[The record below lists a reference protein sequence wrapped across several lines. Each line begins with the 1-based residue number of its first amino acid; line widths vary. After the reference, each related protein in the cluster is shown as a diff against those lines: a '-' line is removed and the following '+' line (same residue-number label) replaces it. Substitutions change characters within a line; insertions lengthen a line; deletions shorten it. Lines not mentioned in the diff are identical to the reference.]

1 MKRFFATLLAVLMLA
16 GMCACGKSGSDVPT
30 TQGDGGAKGE
40 GANATVKDSVV
51 LATSGEPYRF
61 MAQSSQSCS
70 GDDNLVLSNIY
81 DCLLFLEPDGTLS
94 DALAERY
101 EVSDDGLTYTFYLR
115 QGVKFHDGSEM
126 TAEDVKFTF
135 DLGAAGPIG
144 SALFINLES
153 TEVIDEHTVAM
164 HLSAPYAAF
173 PYGVASRLGGIISK
187 AYYEKVGEE
196 GYLAAPIG
204 TGPYQFVEAV
214 SGSHITMKA
223 FEDYWR
229 GAPAIKT
236 ATIEIVADA
245 NTQILGLQN
254 GDYDVVRNPAIEICT
269 RFDNVEGVDYD
280 YTDSTGRITLYLGA
294 WTGHD
299 WDLNFRKAV
308 QYAINKDDINQA
320 TNSGLATLLDIDM
333 CPMYGGYP
341 TEGIEKVEYDRDK
354 AIEYLKASNYD
365 GGEYSILVQ
374 SGTTYEV
381 ATKVIQAQL
390 IDIGINCTITA
401 VDGMTKNSLQQSRD
415 FDALVGENLS
425 SLVDADGVMS
435 YFLFNRLEPARMY
448 EREEEICG
456 LFSEGRALQGDAR
469 LPYYVE
475 GCNIITEEAYM
486 VPLYN
491 GVITVAFNSALQGV
505 EAHCLG
511 NFNFFYWSWAK

>member
-1 MKRFFATLLAVLMLA
+1 MKRFLAVTLAALMLA
-16 GMCACGKSGSDVPT
+16 SICACGADKTQQPSGSGSPAN
-30 TQGDGGAKGE
+30 GGSALAAKD
-40 GANATVKDSVV
+40 AVV

-70 GDDNLVLSNIY
+70 GDDTLVLSNVY
-81 DCLLFLEPDGTLS
+81 DCLLFLESDGTLTN
-94 DALAERY
+94 ALAESY
-101 EVSDDGLTYTFYLR
+101 EVSEDGLTYTFHLR
-115 QGVKFHDGSEM
+115 KGVKFHDGNEM

-144 SALFINLES
+144 PALFINLES
-153 TEVIDEHTVAM
+153 TEITDDYTVVM

-173 PYGVASRLGGIISK
+173 PYGVASRLGGIIEKS
-187 AYYEKVGEE
+187 YYEQVGEE
-196 GYLAAPIG
+196 GYLAKPIG
-204 TGPYQFVEAV
+204 TGPYKFIEAV
-214 SGSHITMKA
+214 SGAHISLEA

-236 ATIEIVADA
+236 ATIEIVADT
-245 NTQILGLQN
+245 NTQVLGLQN
-254 GDYDVVRNPAIEICT
+254 GDYDAVRNPAIEVCT
-269 RFDNVEGVDYD
+269 RFDNVSGVDYD

-294 WTGHD
+294 WVGHD

-308 QYAINKDDINQA
+308 QYAINKDDINKA
-320 TNSGLATLLDIDM
+320 TNSGLATILDIDM

-341 TEGIEKVEYDRDK
+341 TNGLEKVEYDRDK
-354 AIEYLKASNYD
+354 AVEYLAASNYD
-365 GGEYSILVQ
+365 GQEYSILVQ

-390 IDIGINCTITA
+390 IDIGINCQIQA
-401 VDGMTKNSLQQSRD
+401 VDSMTKNSLQQSRD

-435 YFLFNRLEPARMY
+435 YFLFNRVEPARLY
-448 EREEEICG
+448 QRENEICD
-456 LFSEGRALQGDAR
+456 LFMEGRALQGDER
-469 LPYYVE
+469 LPFYVE

-491 GVITVAFNSALQGV
+491 GVITVAYNSALQGV

-511 NFNFFYWSWAK
+511 NFNFFYWSWAQ